1 MKYKQLGGSGIKVAE
16 ICLGT
21 MTFGREADESTARTI
36 IGQYLEAG
44 GNFIDTADVYGAQR
58 GDTETVVG
66 KLLKGRRKDIILA
79 TKTGFGAGMNNE
91 GMSRRHLINAVDG
104 SLSRLQTDWIDVF
117 YLHIYDRSTPFEET
131 LSTLDALVK
140 SGKIR
145 YIGVSNFKAYQIMK
159 MLWVSDARS
168 LVRFVVYQPQYNLLE
183 REIEREFV
191 PICQTEGL
199 GMVTWAPLAGGF
211 LSGKYK
217 PSTTEGRLRRVGR
230 PDTDSWENRVNDF
243 SLGISKAVDAIA
255 QKRKVPCSQVALNW
269 LRSKPWVTAP
279 IIGARTA
286 EQYAENAGCLGWE
299 LDAGEGETL
308 DKVSTT
314 PKPYPYHFVDWL
326 QRG

>member
-16 ICLGT
+16 VCLGT
-21 MTFGREADESTARTI
+21 MTFGREADEQTSRAI
-36 IGQYLEAG
+36 IGHYVEAG
-44 GNFIDTADVYGAQR
+44 GNFVDTADVYGAQR

-66 KLLKGRRKDIILA
+66 KLLKGKRKDIILA

-91 GMSRRHLINAVDG
+91 GMSRRHLISAVDA
-104 SLSRLQTDWIDVF
+104 SLSRLQTDWIDIF

-131 LSTLDALVK
+131 LSTLDTLVK

-168 LVRFVVYQPQYNLLE
+168 LARFVVYQPQYNLLE

-199 GMVTWAPLAGGF
+199 GMVTWSPLAGGF

-217 PSTTEGRLRRVGR
+217 PSTAEGRLRRVGR

-243 SLGISKAVDAIA
+243 SLGIAKAVEGIA

-279 IIGARTA
+279 IIGARTV
-286 EQYAENAGCLGWE
+286 EQYTENAGCLGWE
-299 LDAGEGETL
+299 LDAAEVEAL